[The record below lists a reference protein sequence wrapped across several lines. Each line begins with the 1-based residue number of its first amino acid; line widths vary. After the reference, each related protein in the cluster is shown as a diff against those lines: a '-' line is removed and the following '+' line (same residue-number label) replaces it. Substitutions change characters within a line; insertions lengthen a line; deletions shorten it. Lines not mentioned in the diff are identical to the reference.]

1 MSDIDNGEFIR
12 SIEEATL
19 QVLLDMSGKMSK
31 ACLIIERAAKQKCP
45 KDTGELEASIT
56 SEVEMTGS
64 AIVGTIGSNLDH
76 APYVHNG
83 TGIYAKDGNG
93 RKTPWKYTIPGGVHK
108 GTYWTR
114 GQKPQPFLEDAKL
127 EKRGAVEMALG
138 D

>member
-1 MSDIDNGEFIR
+1 MADNSDFVK
-12 SIEEATL
+12 SIQNATL
-19 QVLLDMSGKMSK
+19 QIISEESK
-31 ACLIIERAAKQKCP
+31 KVERACLMVEGAARQKCP
-45 KDTGELEASIT
+45 KDTGELAASIT
-56 SEVEMTGS
+56 SEVEVTATAITGR
-64 AIVGTIGSNLDH
+64 IGSNLNH

-83 TGIYAKDGNG
+83 TGIYAKNGDG

-127 EKRGAVEMALG
+127 EKRGAVERVLG